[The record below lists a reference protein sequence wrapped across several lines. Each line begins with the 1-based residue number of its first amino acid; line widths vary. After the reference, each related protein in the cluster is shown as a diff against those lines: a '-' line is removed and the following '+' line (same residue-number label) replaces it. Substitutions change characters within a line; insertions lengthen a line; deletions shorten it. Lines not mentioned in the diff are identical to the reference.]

1 MVASPFSLAIC
12 GGIFLSRFRQC
23 IDPSVAADVFCNHC
37 PIYWEQMAAE
47 VVRALIDIW
56 LLRVH
61 SQHNPHD
68 ICPLLFHAKAES
80 SK

>member
-12 GGIFLSRFRQC
+12 EDIFRSQFRQC

-37 PIYWEQMAAE
+37 PIYSEQMAAE

-61 SQHNPHD
+61 NQHSQHD
-68 ICPLLFHAKAES
+68 ICPLLFYGKHKIQN
-80 SK
+80 